1 MNSRRSCE
9 QRGRNMTSERTLMVG
24 FDDLKAVSFQCK
36 QCGARMS
43 IQAKSL
49 HSVPLACGSCNARW
63 RTAGG
68 QAVTAESAATGLIE
82 AIVSLRVL
90 IKKDRDLFRVLLEF
104 EEPKPD
110 RKST

>member
-1 MNSRRSCE
+1 
-9 QRGRNMTSERTLMVG
+9 MTSERTLMVG

-63 RTAGG
+63 RTPGTAGG
-68 QAVTAESAATGLIE
+68 AGQGMTAESAATELVE
-82 AIVSLRVL
+82 AIVSLRIL
-90 IKKDRDLFRVLLEF
+90 SNNDQDLFRVLLEF
-104 EEPKPD
+104 EEPKPAA
-110 RKST
+110 SN